1 MRLGIVGCGAIAL
14 QGHLPAVTRLRAVD
28 ELVVVD
34 ADPEWV
40 RQVGKRFG
48 ASRAICDYRELVG
61 AVDVAIVATPNWTH
75 VEIATYLLQH
85 GIHVLCEKPVGL
97 SAAEAACLFDLAA
110 RAGTRLMAGH
120 SRRFTDSALALHRLM
135 ALGVL
140 GHVKEATAALG
151 VPMHRWPARD
161 AFRADPRLAGG
172 GCLMDSGVHLIDLV
186 LWLFDEAWE
195 VEDYRAS
202 GSRLGVEDDAT
213 LVLRFE
219 SGTRARLACSY
230 SHDLSGVLDL
240 KADYGWAKLP
250 INGTPGLEFVGGTTP
265 SGRSAGALMGA
276 IDGTSAYE
284 RQLRHFLDCVR
295 ANEPFLV
302 RAAEVVAGLR
312 VVEECY
318 ARLAS

>member
-1 MRLGIVGCGAIAL
+1 MRLGIVGCGAIA
-14 QGHLPAVTRLRAVD
+14 QQSHLPAVTKLREVD

-34 ADPEWV
+34 TDAEWV
-40 RQVGKRFG
+40 GQVRKRFG
-48 ASRAICDYRELVG
+48 ASRALRDYRELVG
-61 AVDVAIVATPNWTH
+61 AVDVAVVATPNWTH
-75 VEIATYLLQH
+75 VEIASFLLQH
-85 GIHVLCEKPVGL
+85 GIHVLCEKPVAL
-97 SAAEAACLFDLAA
+97 SPTDAACLFDVAA

-120 SRRFTDSALALHRLM
+120 SRRFTDSALALHRLLS
-135 ALGVL
+135 LGTL
-140 GHVKEATAALG
+140 GHVLEVTAALG
-151 VPMHRWPARD
+151 VPMRRWPARH

-202 GSRLGVEDDAT
+202 GPRLGFEDDAT

-230 SHDLSGVLDL
+230 SHDMAGVLDV
-240 KADYGWAKLP
+240 KADNGWARLP
-250 INGTPGLEFVGGTTP
+250 INGTPGLEFFGRATLP
-265 SGRSAGALMGA
+265 GRSAGALQVA
-276 IDGTSAYE
+276 IDGTSAFE

-295 ANEPFLV
+295 TNEPFLV
-302 RAAEVVAGLR
+302 RGAEVVAGLR

-318 ARLAS
+318 ARLAG